1 MKIYRLERYDVG
13 DEVRYFWVTEDNNG
27 STITLTPSE
36 FSAMVTEQSNK
47 IKKRYENSNARID

>member
-1 MKIYRLERYDVG
+1 MKIYRLERYEVG

-47 IKKRYENSNARID
+47 IKKK